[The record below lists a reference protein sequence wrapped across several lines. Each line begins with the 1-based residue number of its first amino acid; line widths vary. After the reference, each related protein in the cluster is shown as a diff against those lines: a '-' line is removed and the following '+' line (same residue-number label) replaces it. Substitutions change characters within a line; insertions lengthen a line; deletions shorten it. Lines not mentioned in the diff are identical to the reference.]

1 MALLSDYTAGTVTI
15 AANGTAVTGSGTA
28 WLAAGFGEGD
38 LLIANGYFGLV
49 GSVQSNTALTL
60 SQPWRGG
67 ALSGAGYRLR
77 YQGDGSR
84 ISAQARQLVELLGG
98 SGNLEALGKLAAGAN
113 QLAYFN
119 GAGQMAATPLTA
131 FARTLLD
138 DADASTALS
147 TLGVSSFAKTLLDD
161 GDAATMRATLGAQAA
176 LGFTP
181 VQQGGTAQSGGN
193 KIYLGWGLDAS
204 LKLRVD
210 NVEFGSVWP
219 IRAAFNVNR
228 AGDTITGD
236 LIVNGGLSTR
246 SPLEVGTGSNASYIR
261 MIDVDEGTRY
271 LHNNSSSIGFLGSTD
286 SWIMR
291 VFDDGTI
298 NALNPANG
306 ASGYLYSNG
315 NVAGSIWAAWGAT
328 DAYSAIN
335 AKIASL
341 ISGSLATSGYTKL
354 QNGLI
359 IQWGRANTST
369 AANVTL
375 AFPIA
380 FPNAVYSVVATNL
393 VTIPDNNTFYA
404 VSIDDPQRGSF
415 NARGRYLSNGGGLG
429 AAQLDF
435 SYIAIGR

>member
-60 SQPWRGG
+60 AQPWRGG
-67 ALSGAGYRLR
+67 ALSGAAYRLR

-98 SGNLEALGKLAAGAN
+98 SGNLEALGKLAAVAN
-113 QLAYFN
+113 QLPYFT
-119 GAGQMAATPLTA
+119 GAGQMAATSFTA

-138 DADASTALS
+138 DADA
-147 TLGVSSFAKTLLDD
+147 
-161 GDAATMRATLGAQAA
+161 AAMRDTLGAQPA

-181 VQQGGTAQSGGN
+181 VQQGGPAASGAN
-193 KIYLGWGLDAS
+193 KIYIGWGTDSS
-204 LKLRVD
+204 LRLRID
-210 NVEFGSVWP
+210 GTEFGSVWP
-219 IRAAFNVNR
+219 IKARDNVDK
-228 AGDTITGD
+228 AGDTMTGS
-236 LIVNGGLSTR
+236 LTVNGGLATR
-246 SPLEVGTGSNASYIR
+246 GSFSVGSGGGGSLIQ
-261 MIDVDEGTRY
+261 MVDTDEGNRY
-271 LHNNSSSIGFLGSTD
+271 VHNNGGTIGFLSVVG
-286 SWIMR
+286 SWILN
-291 VFDDGTI
+291 VDDAGNAQAVGTFK
-298 NALNPANG
+298 AG
-306 ASGYLYSNG
+306 G
-315 NVAGSIWAAWGAT
+315 NVSAGSAYLQTDGNISGSAWLAWGAS
-328 DAYSAIN
+328 DAFSAIN
-335 AKIASL
+335 ARIEARLASL

-359 IQWGRANTST
+359 IQWGRANTSPS
-369 AANVTL
+369 ANVTL
-375 AFPIA
+375 PFPIA
-380 FPNAVYSVVATNL
+380 FPNAVYSVVATNV

-404 VSIDDPQRGSF
+404 VSIDDPQLGSF
-415 NARGRYLSNGGGLG
+415 NARGRYLTNGGGLG